1 MFLSMPTFVMVKRIV
16 LLLDDTTFEKL
27 KAVKEAS
34 GKTWEKFV
42 LEKCLGGEDQS

>member
-1 MFLSMPTFVMVKRIV
+1 MVKRIV
-16 LLLDDTTFEKL
+16 LILDDPNFEKL

-42 LEKCLGGEDQS
+42 LEKCLEGEGEDQS